1 MTQKPP
7 GARHLDTDKTIG
19 AGDPGDTR
27 DDPATRV
34 RNRGVTW
41 KPDCRVEEGQVPLS
55 AAGTPP
61 SDLVFLKDGRIMP
74 VRRSPDQ
81 RVKSTGRPRGY
92 KRVRFPLSWE
102 GVAQVQ
108 ATINAAQQRGDA
120 EFVALVAP
128 QVKQMELRLQLAEAR
143 ASPAEGAY
151 AT

>member
-1 MTQKPP
+1 M
-7 GARHLDTDKTIG
+7 
-19 AGDPGDTR
+19 
-27 DDPATRV
+27 
-34 RNRGVTW
+34 
-41 KPDCRVEEGQVPLS
+41 EEGQVPLS
-55 AAGTPP
+55 ATGNPP
-61 SDLVFLKDGRIMP
+61 RDLVFLKDGRIMP
-74 VRRSPDQ
+74 VRCRKKQPAASRRP
-81 RVKSTGRPRGY
+81 PRGY